1 MDRRAFVVNAF
12 TTLAIGERLLAD
24 AHQTGPE
31 VSAYGAD
38 VPPGGTLWGLVV
50 FTSAEPVE
58 MTISTGKS
66 GRTIRGQF
74 DAQRSSEYSW
84 RNTSDRPE
92 RVAVRA
98 KALSTNRE
106 LPASKVEFI
115 SEQNVYVGFGHRATP
130 DQVVDRH
137 GGYPYEAVFI
147 GFIVF
152 DDVKPG

>member
-12 TTLAIGERLLAD
+12 TTFAVGQPLLAD
-24 AHQTGPE
+24 AHQTRPD
-31 VSAYGAD
+31 VPTYWAD
-38 VPPGGTLWGLVV
+38 VPPGGTFWGVVV

-58 MTISTGKS
+58 ITIAAGKS
-66 GRTIRGQF
+66 GKTIRGQF
-74 DAQRSSEYSW
+74 DAQRLTEYSW
-84 RNTSDRPE
+84 RNTSDGPE

-98 KALSTNRE
+98 KALSANRE
-106 LPASKVEFI
+106 LPASTVEFI
-115 SEQNVYVGFGHRATP
+115 SEQNVYVGFGRRATP

-152 DDVKPG
+152 DDVKSG